1 MFFIRCAYGWREA
14 IMWRISGL
22 FLLYLKPDTD
32 KYAAFIVPS
41 CFVTWHFRAYSVIIE
56 NLHIFLLCQWCRA
69 KPFNHNMRRCLPVHS
84 FIINMFLMS
93 RLSSGAFISP
103 ISNSVFKWENVI
115 TVMVSVSTRPALQGY
130 MCFGFAL
137 SLLCLG
143 GAHSKLLLLDHAPAP
158 NLGPLLKAVAL
169 SSSSLDYWVWYISVN
184 PARWILV
191 CLCMNLFVTFVS
203 LCLDFLNRGN
213 LNVERTSEKDLIL
226 SPKPGRPLEPLAFL
240 PSVYIFCTWCFV

>member
-84 FIINMFLMS
+84 FIINTFLMS

-115 TVMVSVSTRPALQGY
+115 TVMVSVSTR
-130 MCFGFAL
+130 FAFWFCSL
-137 SLLCLG
+137 SSLCLG
-143 GAHSKLLLLDHAPAP
+143 GAHWELLLLARAPASNHAP
-158 NLGPLLKAVAL
+158 V
-169 SSSSLDYWVWYISVN
+169 IHH
-184 PARWILV
+184 
-191 CLCMNLFVTFVS
+191 
-203 LCLDFLNRGN
+203 
-213 LNVERTSEKDLIL
+213 
-226 SPKPGRPLEPLAFL
+226 
-240 PSVYIFCTWCFV
+240 